1 MSARG
6 PGESFARSA
15 GQLLGGNVV
24 SSALMAVLVVLLPR
38 YLTMAEYGYWQLYF
52 FYATYLGYLSFG
64 LADGIFLRFSGA
76 RLEELPRRV
85 VAGHL
90 RALLV
95 LAVLTLG
102 AGTLLA
108 WAFVPDPTTTS
119 IIALACL
126 STVFYLLR
134 SLITF
139 AHQAANRMELLAT
152 TAVLERLVTV
162 ALTVG
167 LLVVGYRDLVG
178 FLVAD
183 VIGRAV
189 GLAYAVVKARD
200 LVWAPRVSLGED
212 LREVRESFRG
222 GIFVNISAIATVLV
236 TAVGRFAA
244 ERGFGIEVFGQVALA
259 FSLVNIVLTLVTPIS
274 LAVLPNIRRYRPEQL
289 PGLYARG
296 LDTLMPL
303 LVASLLAYL
312 PMVWAIGWWLPTYT
326 MLPAYLGAM
335 LPMVLFESRTRL
347 FAIPFL
353 QAMRRERALAAI
365 NGASLLLAVALAWLS
380 VAVLESAFATVLSVT
395 VSVVVRSLVLEQVAS
410 RALGLPRRPRTLAEL
425 GVSVLFV
432 VATGSHVGW
441 ASWVLLSVAWVGYL
455 WWCRSLVRALL
466 ARLAGQRG
474 SRARGG
480 GHRDGP
486 ASTH

>member
-1 MSARG
+1 MA
-6 PGESFARSA
+6 GESFARSA

-85 VAGHL
+85 IAGHF

-95 LAVLTLG
+95 LTVLTLG

-152 TAVLERLVTV
+152 TAVLERLLTV
-162 ALTVG
+162 AITCG

-183 VIGRAV
+183 VIGRAI
-189 GLAYAVVKARD
+189 GLAYAVAKARD
-200 LVWAPRVSLGED
+200 LVLAPRLSFGED

-222 GIFVNISAIATVLV
+222 GIFVNMSAIATVLV

-244 ERGFGIEVFGQVALA
+244 ERGFGIEVFGEVALA
-259 FSLVNIVLTLVTPIS
+259 FSLVNIVLTLITPIS
-274 LAVLPNIRRYRPEQL
+274 SAVLPNIRRHRPDRL
-289 PGLYARG
+289 PALYVRG
-296 LDTLMPL
+296 LDMLMPL
-303 LVASLLAYL
+303 LVASLVAYIPL
-312 PMVWAIGWWLPTYT
+312 VWVIGWWLPTYA
-326 MLPAYLGAM
+326 MLPAYLGTL
-335 LPMVLFESRTRL
+335 LPMVVFESRTRL

-353 QAMRRERALAAI
+353 QAMRRERALAAV
-365 NGASLLLAVALAWLS
+365 NGGSLLLAVALAWFS
-380 VAVLESAFATVLSVT
+380 VVVVGSALATVLSVT
-395 VSVVVRSLVLEQVAS
+395 ASVVVRSLILELVAS

-425 GVSVLFV
+425 GVAVVFV

-441 ASWVLLSVAWVGYL
+441 ATWVAVAVAWLSYL
-455 WWCRSLVRALL
+455 WWCRSLLSALL
-466 ARLAGQRG
+466 ARF
-474 SRARGG
+474 RGG
-480 GHRDGP
+480 R
-486 ASTH
+486 